1 MANIKAAQSGNWSS
15 TTTWQGGVLPGPD
28 DIAIANS
35 FTVTIDQDI
44 AVQTLSN
51 STFGTSTAGGFFQIT
66 TVGDGVTRNATMS
79 LGLGTTTYVGA
90 VGGLLRISAT
100 SGTVDLGSTNIQGGS
115 VSNFN
120 ALLISGSNTT
130 VKTLGNVSTPSASTA
145 QSILFASGAN
155 NCTLIV
161 NNVETR
167 GIRCQGF
174 LNTVQANNVN
184 SSTTGLTG
192 SSIEVFATDSVIRA
206 NVATGGSANNTPAIA
221 SSGRGNQIYVDT
233 VVGGP
238 GVGQSSINL
247 GSQNQLAVVREV
259 YAGLRPGI
267 SLSSTNI
274 QTRVIVTGAVFA
286 SSSSP
291 AIVSSSFDAFLKI
304 KGPYVDSAERCA
316 LQCVKFYPYETI
328 GLQTSMNMYDSTGTA
343 LTLSTYHS
351 DSPPPSDVR
360 KGVEYGPNN
369 QLVGTMSVPDP
380 MSVVLGVPVDD
391 TVGEAV
397 LTGESV
403 LESEISSG
411 ISIKTRINNIAT
423 ISSTGEQ
430 LKAGVS

>member
-1 MANIKAAQSGNWSS
+1 
-15 TTTWQGGVLPGPD
+15 
-28 DIAIANS
+28 
-35 FTVTIDQDI
+35 
-44 AVQTLSN
+44 
-51 STFGTSTAGGFFQIT
+51 
-66 TVGDGVTRNATMS
+66 
-79 LGLGTTTYVGA
+79 
-90 VGGLLRISAT
+90 
-100 SGTVDLGSTNIQGGS
+100 
-115 VSNFN
+115 
-120 ALLISGSNTT
+120 
-130 VKTLGNVSTPSASTA
+130 
-145 QSILFASGAN
+145 
-155 NCTLIV
+155 
-161 NNVETR
+161 
-167 GIRCQGF
+167 
-174 LNTVQANNVN
+174 
-184 SSTTGLTG
+184 LTG